1 MKLRIATSLSIFGL
15 LAWLALAFQPG
26 HAKAAQGSDTGCPS
40 YSPLRFEQDAS
51 LSSAVVSDAVPEK
64 RVSADEPWWT
74 AYPCHF
80 RYRFS
85 YYPHPNA
92 SEMGPAI
99 YLFPV
104 RSSYLSLYP
113 PASTDFWLPE
123 VNDLRATL
131 SARPTWNAPT
141 WKTGETPIT
150 PPLLPT
156 INAANVY
163 LARQKYVTLP
173 DGAGVSYISYITQD
187 VSAPSPEDTFYMF
200 QGLLTDKVNGGH
212 YYVSAVFPVFLSA
225 PPAFTPASGDSATTD
240 VKFIADA
247 LSNASDADFN
257 VDLSRL
263 DKVVSSIVLEPSLP
277 ANTPNMPATGGNVL
291 DSFVAAIL
299 AAVLTLLAGGAAL
312 RLYSGATATLKRTG
326 Q

>member
-15 LAWLALAFQPG
+15 LAWLALALQPG
-26 HAKAAQGSDTGCPS
+26 QAQAAQGSDTGCPG

-51 LSSAVVSDAVPEK
+51 LSSAVVTDAVPEE
-64 RVSADEPWWT
+64 RVSTDEPWWA

-104 RSSYLSLYP
+104 RSDYQSLYP
-113 PASTDFWLPE
+113 PGSQDMWLAR

-131 SARPTWNAPT
+131 SARPTWKPPT
-141 WKTGETPIT
+141 WQPGEMLSS
-150 PPLLPT
+150 PPLLPPV
-156 INAANVY
+156 NAANIY
-163 LARQKYVTLP
+163 LAKQRYITLP
-173 DGAGVSYISYITQD
+173 DGAGVRYISYITQD
-187 VSAPSPEDTFYMF
+187 VSAPSPDSTFYMF
-200 QGLLTDKVNGGH
+200 QGLLDDKVNGRQ
-212 YYVSAVFPVFLSA
+212 YYVSAVFPVFLSS
-225 PPAFTPASGDSATTD
+225 PPAFTPAGDDSYM
-240 VKFIADA
+240 VHVRQMVDA
-247 LSNASDADFN
+247 LGNAGNADFN

-263 DKVVSSIVLEPSLP
+263 DKVVSSIELVPP
-277 ANTPNMPATGGNVL
+277 ASNTPGMPGTGGNAL
-291 DSFVAAIL
+291 DSLAASIL
-299 AAVLTLLAGGAAL
+299 AVVFAMLAGGAAL
-312 RLYSGATATLKRTG
+312 RLYIYSTSTIKRTR